1 MTAIHFKAENGSFE
15 QGDDDKNTAGPSQK
29 KSLLRYIVTPA
40 GHGASARGGLVKNA
54 FVAYVE
60 LDAEGR
66 EPLLY
71 SLMGWLTVLC
81 SLTVND

>member
-1 MTAIHFKAENGSFE
+1 MTAIHFKTEDGSFE

-29 KSLLRYIVTPA
+29 SLLRYIVTPA
-40 GHGASARGGLVKNA
+40 GHDASARGGLVKNA

-60 LDAEGR
+60 LDVEGR

-71 SLMGWLTVLC
+71 SLMC
-81 SLTVND
+81 

>member
-1 MTAIHFKAENGSFE
+1 MDHLNKEMMTKIL
-15 QGDDDKNTAGPSQK
+15 QDLLK

-60 LDAEGR
+60 LDVV
-66 EPLLY
+66 LIDC
-71 SLMGWLTVLC
+71 LMFLNG
-81 SLTVND
+81 

>member
-1 MTAIHFKAENGSFE
+1 MDHLNKEMMTKIQQDLLK
-15 QGDDDKNTAGPSQK
+15 KIITTAG
-29 KSLLRYIVTPA
+29 
-40 GHGASARGGLVKNA
+40 HDASARGGLVKNA

-71 SLMGWLTVLC
+71 SLMC
-81 SLTVND
+81 

>member
-1 MTAIHFKAENGSFE
+1 MDHLNKEMMTKILQDLLN
-15 QGDDDKNTAGPSQK
+15 
-29 KSLLRYIVTPA
+29 KSLLRHIVTPA
-40 GHGASARGGLVKNA
+40 GHGASARGGFVKNA

-71 SLMGWLTVLC
+71 SLMC
-81 SLTVND
+81 